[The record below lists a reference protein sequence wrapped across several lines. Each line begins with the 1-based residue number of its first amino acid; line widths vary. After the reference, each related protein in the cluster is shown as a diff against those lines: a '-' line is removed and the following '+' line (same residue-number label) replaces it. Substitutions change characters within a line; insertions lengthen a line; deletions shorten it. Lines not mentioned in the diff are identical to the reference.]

1 MPLEIRQV
9 EKGDIADIARMDRIV
24 MKDVGISNAIWRIQ
38 ESLNMDI
45 TYSFERFISNG
56 MEHHAETFWKVVDTD
71 TDEMISV
78 AKFSFQYH
86 EGEAY
91 QDTPVEGEEPP
102 PKKLLD
108 FFTALNEKS
117 NEFAKDNFA
126 GRPHAR
132 RTDLSYLA
140 THPSQRR
147 RGAAH
152 MLLEKGT
159 KKADEAGLDMYLQAS
174 LMGAELYKKFGFEVV
189 SVEDIDLSQWG
200 VDKVD
205 TRTYMKRVT
214 RGVRQ

>member
-1 MPLEIRQV
+1 MPLEVRQV
-9 EKGDIADIARMDRIV
+9 EKNDIADIAKMDRIV

-38 ESLNMDI
+38 EAENIDI
-45 TYSFERFISNG
+45 TYAFERFISNG
-56 MEHHAETFWKVVDTD
+56 MEHHAETFWKVVDTESN
-71 TDEMISV
+71 EMISV

-102 PKKLLD
+102 PKKLLE

-117 NEFAKDNFA
+117 NEFAKENFT

-132 RTDLSYLA
+132 T
-140 THPSQRR
+140 

-152 MLLEKGT
+152 MLLDKGT

-174 LMGAELYKKFGFEVV
+174 LMGAELYKKFEFEVV
-189 SVEDIDLSQWG
+189 SVEEIDLSQWG

-214 RGVRQ
+214 RG

>member
-9 EKGDIADIARMDRIV
+9 EKDDIPTIARMDRII
-24 MKDVGISNAIWRIQ
+24 MRDVGISNAIWKIQ
-38 ESLNMDI
+38 EAEGIDI

-71 TDEMISV
+71 SNEMISV

-102 PKKLLD
+102 PKKLVE
-108 FFTALNEKS
+108 FFTWLNKKS
-117 NEFAKDNFA
+117 NEFAQENFA
-126 GRPHAR
+126 GRPHAH
-132 RTDLSYLA
+132 LAYLA
-140 THPSQRR
+140 THPSHRK

-159 KKADEAGLDMYLQAS
+159 QKADEAGLDMYLQAS
-174 LMGAELYKKFGFEVV
+174 LMGAKLYKKFGFEIV
-189 SVEDIDLSQWG
+189 SVEKIDLSQYG
-200 VDKVD
+200 VDKVE
-205 TRTYMKRVT
+205 TRTYMKRPT
-214 RGVRQ
+214 RAVRQ